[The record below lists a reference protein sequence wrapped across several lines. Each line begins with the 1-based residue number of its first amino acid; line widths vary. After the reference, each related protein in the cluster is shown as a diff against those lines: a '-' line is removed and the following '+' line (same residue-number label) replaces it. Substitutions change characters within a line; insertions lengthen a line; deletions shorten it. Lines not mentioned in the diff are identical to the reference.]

1 MNPLYGGPYN
11 NNQNYNQIWM
21 AFQGFQQQQMQQM
34 MYQQLYL
41 QYLQFCQFKNLNPN
55 HQNSFTLFYQQ
66 NLGIMI
72 PQPQPQYQHQPQP
85 PQPKPKHKTQPPIK
99 DEDNEIYI
107 KDDENLKVIKPKTEK
122 DLYFGNNQNKLNQE
136 IIITFD
142 LITRI
147 DSIEVKVDKN
157 IMLSALIQELFKK
170 INVSYSNLDNF
181 AFFYSGIK
189 LNPHSKENILS
200 KFGPSLEV
208 NIVVIE
214 ELN

>member
-1 MNPLYGGPYN
+1 MIN
-11 NNQNYNQIWM
+11 
-21 AFQGFQQQQMQQM
+21 
-34 MYQQLYL
+34 
-41 QYLQFCQFKNLNPN
+41 KN
-55 HQNSFTLFYQQ
+55 
-66 NLGIMI
+66 
-72 PQPQPQYQHQPQP
+72 
-85 PQPKPKHKTQPPIK
+85 QPPIK

-107 KDDENLKVIKPKTEK
+107 NDDENLKVIKPKTEK

-147 DSIEVKVDKN
+147 DIIEVKVDKN

-170 INVSYSNLDNF
+170 INVSYSKLDKF
-181 AFFYSGIK
+181 AFFHSGIK
-189 LNPHSKENILS
+189 LNPRSKENITS
-200 KFGPSLEV
+200 KFGALSEV